1 MKNKILLLLA
11 FMGIASGLFAQNTV
25 WNPAANNPSDGLWTT
40 AENWTNGIPAA
51 EGKAVYN
58 VADAMNCSVNSPV
71 SVKQIV
77 QGDGGPGGTIIVAS
91 GGSITTGASWSGIGF
106 NNTAALIVESGGA
119 FTFGEHAWIGMND
132 GGVADVDIYGT
143 VSVTAMTGIGWNG
156 GTGYVTVY
164 DGGVMNCGQFGGN
177 SIKGAS
183 VLDVS
188 GGTVNLTGDKTGDVN
203 TFIEAGGIVA
213 YGGGGTLNVE
223 VVGGNTVITSNP
235 DDTAPT
241 ITASLPADGSTDIP
255 VVTNIQIEFS
265 EPMNAASVEA
275 AVTISPDIANK
286 AFDWAGTTLTI
297 TGDDMASLLAYTVTV
312 GTGATDANDIAL
324 ESEYSFG
331 FTTVDPNAPPTVVTT
346 TPADAA
352 IDVDADT
359 DLVINFSKA
368 MDSASVV
375 TSVSAVPALSNPSMA
390 WSTEYKTLTIS
401 ADRLV
406 WESQYTVTISAG
418 ALAADATALAADVV
432 FSFTVKAQALTTI
445 VWSPATDGSS
455 DGMWNTAEN
464 WNLNEVA
471 NGNYKVVF
479 NVADVPASHVTTA
492 INIHTLVQGDGG
504 PGDTIIVEDGGSI
517 TTGAVWSAVG
527 YNAPATLIVETG
539 ASFTFGEHAWIALND
554 GAEGKVHINGGTV
567 NVTGMTG
574 LGWTGG
580 SGMVYVNE
588 GGTMNC
594 AQFNDMSGNASIK
607 DGSLM
612 DISGGTVNLTGDK
625 VSVVKAYIEAGRI
638 VSYSGSG
645 ILYVDFANNN
655 TRITSKEEASS
666 DATLSELSVDVGTL
680 DPVFDAATQS
690 YTVLAPEGTTEVVV
704 YATANDAYASIS
716 GDGAVDVSS
725 GAGTATIV
733 VTAEDESTLSYTVSI
748 TVEETTSIA
757 DLQKMEINAY
767 FDASS
772 DLVRIEN
779 ATSIKTIRLIDLTG
793 KVLINESVRNSE
805 SIEISTST
813 LMDGLYIMQME
824 LSGDNYQV
832 LKFVK

>member
-1 MKNKILLLLA
+1 MKNKTLLLLA

-40 AENWTNGIPAA
+40 LENWTNGVPTAD
-51 EGKAVYN
+51 GKAVYN
-58 VADAMNCSVNSPV
+58 VADAMDCSVNSAV
-71 SVKQIV
+71 TVKQIV
-77 QGDGGPGGTIIVAS
+77 QGDGGPGGTIIVVS

-143 VSVTAMTGIGWNG
+143 LSVTAMTGIGWNG
-156 GTGYVTVY
+156 GTGHVTVY
-164 DGGVMNCGQFGGN
+164 DGGIMNCGQFGGA

-188 GGTVNLTGDKTGDVN
+188 GGTINLIGDKTGDIN
-203 TFIEAGGIVA
+203 TFIAAGSLVA

-241 ITASLPADGSTDIP
+241 ISATNPADASTDIP

-265 EPMNAASVEA
+265 EAMNAASVEA
-275 AVTISPDIANK
+275 AIAISPDVANQ
-286 AFDWAGTTLTI
+286 AFAWAGTTLTI
-297 TGDDMASLLAYTVTV
+297 TGDDMASLVAYTVTV
-312 GTGATDANDIAL
+312 GTGATDVNDIAL
-324 ESEYSFG
+324 ESEYSFA
-331 FTTVDPNAPPTVVTT
+331 FTTVDPDAPPTVVTT
-346 TPADAA
+346 IPADAA
-352 IDVDADT
+352 VDVDADP
-359 DLVINFSKA
+359 DLVINFSKT
-368 MDSASVV
+368 MDSVSVS
-375 TSVSAVPALSNPSMA
+375 TAVSAVPALSNPTMA
-390 WSTEYKTLTIS
+390 WSNEYKTLTIS
-401 ADRLV
+401 ADRLI
-406 WESQYTVTISAG
+406 WESQYTVTIAAG

-432 FSFTVKAQALTTI
+432 FGFTVKAQPLTTI

-464 WNLNEVA
+464 WSLNEVA

-479 NVADVPASHVTTA
+479 NVADVPASHVNTA
-492 INIHTLVQGDGG
+492 VDIFALVQGDGG
-504 PGDTIIVEDGGSI
+504 SGDTIVVEDGGSI

-527 YNAPATLIVETG
+527 YNDTATLIVETG

-554 GAEGKVHINGGTV
+554 GAEGKVLINGGTV

-580 SGMVYVNE
+580 VGMVYVNE
-588 GGTMNC
+588 GGIMNC
-594 AQFNDMSGNASIK
+594 AQFNGMSADASIK
-607 DGSLM
+607 DGSLI

-625 VSVVKAYIEAGRI
+625 VSNVKAYIEAGRI
-638 VSYSGSG
+638 VSYGGSG
-645 ILYVDFANNN
+645 ILYVNFANN
-655 TRITSKEEASS
+655 TTVITSKEEAST
-666 DATLSELSVDVGTL
+666 DATLSELTVDVGTL
-680 DPVFDAATQS
+680 DPAFDAATLS
-690 YTVLAPEGTTEVVV
+690 YTVLAAEGTTEVVV
-704 YATANDAYASIS
+704 SATANDVYASVS

-725 GAGTATIV
+725 GSGTSTIV
-733 VTAEDESTLSYTVSI
+733 VTAEDESTLTYTVSI
-748 TVEETTSIA
+748 TVEEITSIA
-757 DLQKMEINAY
+757 DMEKMEINAY

-793 KVLINESVRNSE
+793 KVLINESVSNSE
-805 SIEISTST
+805 SLELSTST
-813 LMDGLYIMQME
+813 LKGGLYIMQME
-824 LSGDNYQV
+824 LSGDNYQI